1 MLNDA
6 AKKLVAR
13 AARAE
18 AEQRR
23 ADMAGGTRDE
33 IVEDA
38 WQTAVS
44 LNPDFRNWPSA
55 RPYFETVFINE
66 TNPNAY

>member
-13 AARAE
+13 AARVAAQE
-18 AEQRR
+18 KRGQISYGADVDVVAEQ
-23 ADMAGGTRDE
+23 AWRD
-33 IVEDA
+33 A
-38 WQTAVS
+38 QS

-55 RPYFETVFINE
+55 QRYFESIFLGE
-66 TNPNAY
+66 LDYA